1 MTDVKILLLEKAKSP
16 VWCFFAFPAR
26 GGKFIEPDKKKR
38 TSVHCKM
45 C

>member
-1 MTDVKILLLEKAKSP
+1 MSRFCFWKRPRAPFGV
-16 VWCFFAFPAR
+16 FFAFPAR